1 MRAWI
6 WAGDMRAR
14 RWRCAAAMAA
24 SELHALHRASSLATP
39 ERPHSLRVGNR
50 STGFRTRHTQQ
61 IVVIAA
67 AQAAGAVRVQALI
80 RPPRDAQ
87 RVSHSAQPPVRLH
100 LGPSLHPHRRA
111 GFKG

>member
-67 AQAAGAVRVQALI
+67 AQAAGAVRIQGLI

-87 RVSHSAQPPVRLH
+87 SVSHSVAC
-100 LGPSLHPHRRA
+100 GPAPR
-111 GFKG
+111 

>member
-1 MRAWI
+1 
-6 WAGDMRAR
+6 
-14 RWRCAAAMAA
+14 MAA